1 MTFNDTE
8 GKKVSTKVGDLAQI
22 SARGRNVTVV
32 VHEVDVSFLPSS
44 LLLQRNLGDKANN
57 DGSMSN

>member
-1 MTFNDTE
+1 MTFNDGE

-32 VHEVDVSFLPSS
+32 VHEVDVSFPLLPSFTW
-44 LLLQRNLGDKANN
+44 G
-57 DGSMSN
+57 